1 MHAAGSLAD
10 SCSVRRIAALHE
22 LPLAGDDAQACT
34 LTPNPTLTR
43 TLTLNPNPTLIL
55 TLTLTLPLPLPLPL
69 AQGGAGHK
77 AVLTLEYDGPT
88 EALAEPP

>member
-10 SCSVRRIAALHE
+10 SCSVRRIAALYE
-22 LPLAGDDAQACT
+22 LPLAGDD
-34 LTPNPTLTR
+34 
-43 TLTLNPNPTLIL
+43 
-55 TLTLTLPLPLPLPL
+55 